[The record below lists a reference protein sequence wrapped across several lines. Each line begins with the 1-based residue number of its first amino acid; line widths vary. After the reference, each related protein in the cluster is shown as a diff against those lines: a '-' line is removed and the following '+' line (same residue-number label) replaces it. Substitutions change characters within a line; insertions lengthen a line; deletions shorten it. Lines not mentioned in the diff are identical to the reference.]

1 MTPEYSEASSRQ
13 SSHYLDGRQRSQA
26 KFLRSEVQGVHQ
38 KLNKGQNTAKREV
51 SGDDEAASTKA
62 DGDFD
67 RSYSGS
73 SDDKDLAADLPQ
85 SMQSAPSKADI
96 LLLAQEQSR
105 IRNTLMK
112 LTEVISKIE
121 SRQESDKK
129 LAKNAMDAVKTLE
142 SDIQS
147 ELKNRMKSND
157 KISMYDKK
165 IHEMQ
170 DAIALLNAR
179 KHSEEAAVDKISN
192 EVAELKDMIKSFP
205 LVHNEKKRYLIAVQ
219 FAI

>member
-1 MTPEYSEASSRQ
+1 
-13 SSHYLDGRQRSQA
+13 
-26 KFLRSEVQGVHQ
+26 
-38 KLNKGQNTAKREV
+38 V

-73 SDDKDLAADLPQ
+73 SDDKDLRAADLPQ

-205 LVHNEKKRYLIAVQ
+205 LVHNEKKSSEVPVSQVPAHPTSTKSSKLLLLTVLTPLAVFAVYRYRSLLHQ
-219 FAI
+219 PS